1 MATVAVGEIACKDIT
16 AGMRRTTYGEDSR
29 TWGNVI
35 LFLEAAVE
43 EVDLEEGVIG
53 TVATWELDALG
64 LWKREPAIAGDVE
77 VRAHGEKLMA
87 HQQRCRN
94 GGYG

>member
-1 MATVAVGEIACKDIT
+1 MATVAAGEIACKDIT
-16 AGMRRTTYGEDSR
+16 AGRRRTTCGEDSR
-29 TWGNVI
+29 TRGNVI

-53 TVATWELDALG
+53 KVATWELDTLG

-87 HQQRCRN
+87 HQKISRN
-94 GGYG
+94 GSYD